1 MNENFIEKSI
11 CREGDELNSVPE
23 ILRRSGDLR
32 IQSYKKKNKLKYSET
47 RSIGIIFISE
57 FNITLNNY

>member
-32 IQSYKKKNKLKYSET
+32 IQSYKKNKLKYSET